1 MEQILRVNKYFRDRF
16 GSKIYKIA
24 LNGGM
29 TCPNRDGKIS
39 TGGCI
44 FCSEGGSGDF
54 APPSVVNISEQIET
68 SIKQVSA
75 KIKDGK
81 YIAYFQAYTNTYAPV
96 EYLRSIFYEAIKH
109 PAVVGISIATRPDC
123 LPSEVLELL
132 DELNHIKPVFI
143 ELGFQTSNEQTAH
156 FINRGYDN
164 SVFDNAVRSLSELGI
179 EVIAHVIIGLPSET
193 SYDVLNTITHIN
205 SLPVNGIKL
214 QLMHILKHTALEKIY
229 ADLPDIFHFTDE
241 NDYIWIL
248 GECIEHLRPDIVIHR
263 LTGDG
268 PKKILIAPTWSSNKK
283 HVLNTMNNY
292 FNTHNI
298 TQGRKY
304 ITNGT

>member
-54 APPSVVNISEQIET
+54 APPSGVNISEQIET
-68 SIKQVSA
+68 SINQVSA

>member
-1 MEQILRVNKYFRDRF
+1 MEQILRVNKYFRERF

-54 APPSVVNISEQIET
+54 APPSRVNISEQIET